1 MAEVRGWCPGAW
13 HPMASGDGLVVRI
26 RPRLGRL
33 SVAQGLALCEAAE
46 RYADGM
52 LNLTNRANIQLR
64 GVAEADWPRL
74 MVALQDAALVD
85 DDPALE
91 SRRNI
96 LVTPNWQPNDWT
108 QPLHQALCDQLST
121 WPVLPAKFGL
131 ALDTGPEALLQQASA
146 DIRLEL
152 TAAGTLLVRVS
163 GQAHGTSV
171 SCVEEAVTLVSR
183 LCHWFAAQR
192 QQQTPPAGRWAQ
204 LQTALPDWAPAEQA
218 PRAAAAP
225 WTVGAYSAGTRSTG
239 TRSTGTRSTG
249 AHFTGTLYGAA
260 WGRAPAASVAAL
272 LSSRAMSSRAVSLSE
287 VSSNEMLSSDISVG
301 EVSTDE
307 RPVAEGLRVTPW
319 RQLWAEAAPP
329 QTLPGLILQS
339 NDPRLTSDACPGAP
353 YCPQAHIET
362 QPLATELADA
372 LGGGVHVSGC
382 DKGCARPRAASYCIV
397 GEAAVDGQAARY
409 RLVQQG
415 RACDPGQGPFSLEA
429 LWQQLS

>member
-91 SRRNI
+91 SRRNF

-131 ALDTGPEALLQQASA
+131 ALDTGPEALLQQTSA

-163 GQAHGTSV
+163 GQAYGTPVPSV
-171 SCVEEAVTLVSR
+171 EAAVTLVNR

-192 QQQTPPAGRWAQ
+192 QQQAPPAGRWTQ

-225 WTVGAYSAGTRSTG
+225 WTVGAYS
-239 TRSTGTRSTG
+239 
-249 AHFTGTLYGAA
+249 TGTLYGIA
-260 WGRAPAASVAAL
+260 WGRAPAVSVAAL
-272 LSSRAMSSRAVSLSE
+272 LSLSE
-287 VSSNEMLSSDISVG
+287 VPSNEMPAG
-301 EVSTDE
+301 EVSTDAG
-307 RPVAEGLRVTPW
+307 PMAEGLRVTPW
-319 RQLWAEAAPP
+319 RQLWVEAAPP

-382 DKGCARPRAASYCIV
+382 DKGCARPTAASYCIV
-397 GEAAVDGQAARY
+397 GEAAVADHFAVDGQGARY
-409 RLVQQG
+409 RLVRQG
-415 RACDPGQGPFSLEA
+415 RACDLGQGPFSLEA